1 MSRWSRFVRV
11 IRDSID
17 RAWQDK
23 SAQYQDWRESVFQMD
38 NLESRTMLATFGGNE
53 LVTVS
58 IDNTAVFEGS
68 DPANPNSA
76 VFTVTLSGPL
86 LVSTTVGYAT
96 FNSSAQAGLDY
107 TATSGTVTFAPGE
120 TQKTISVPIIPNIS
134 PQPDRAFFV
143 RLTTSG
149 IVAPILKQQGHCT
162 IVDDDGNTIVTVTA
176 TTPAASESG
185 TAGVFQLARTGPTD
199 KAMRVSFALKGT
211 AQNGVDY
218 SKVGSYAVI
227 PAGQSSVNV
236 TITPT
241 KDTIKEPTEDVIL
254 KLKASKLYEV
264 TQIENFATVT
274 ITDADATA
282 PAAKLTAPPLTKAAP
297 TYKFIVRYT
306 DDRALDVASIATG
319 SIRVTGPKSY
329 SQDAKLVKKRSSKN
343 KRLVVAT
350 YAITGPAGAAWAKS
364 DNGTY
369 TVSLVANQVKDATG
383 NAAGASSL
391 GTFAVQIS

>member
-1 MSRWSRFVRV
+1 MYVPFSPPCPLFSAPKARW
-11 IRDSID
+11 
-17 RAWQDK
+17 
-23 SAQYQDWRESVFQMD
+23 
-38 NLESRTMLATFGGNE
+38 LAPRIG
-53 LVTVS
+53 
-58 IDNTAVFEGS
+58 
-68 DPANPNSA
+68 
-76 VFTVTLSGPL
+76 
-86 LVSTTVGYAT
+86 
-96 FNSSAQAGLDY
+96 
-107 TATSGTVTFAPGE
+107 
-120 TQKTISVPIIPNIS
+120 
-134 PQPDRAFFV
+134 
-143 RLTTSG
+143 TSG
-149 IVAPILKQQGHCT
+149 IGARASGSTPRKT
-162 IVDDDGNTIVTVTA
+162 IPPSRRPTAIRRPSGATA

-199 KAMRVSFALKGT
+199 KALRVSFALKGT

-282 PAAKLTAPPLTKAAP
+282 PAAKLTAPSLTKAAS

-306 DDRALDVASIATG
+306 DDRALNVASITTG
-319 SIRVTGPKSY
+319 SIRVSGPKSY

-369 TVSLVANQVKDATG
+369 TVSLVANQVKDAAG
-383 NAAGASSL
+383 NSAGASSL